1 VVLYLLKTSCFR
13 AINENGDLVAI
24 TRSEEDGLFHVLG
37 DLDVTPFSLLRNSLL
52 ELDRLIA
59 ACGNRHILILGA
71 LPRFFL
77 KTCCDNLS
85 NCASSC
91 LEMFAHCAN
100 ISRHDETQVEAGKK
114 FMQDLEDLNS
124 QLAVRLNS
132 RNVQFV
138 FTGDVISGK
147 NRCSIGDLADCL
159 FMCWR
164 SDPVHGDRSAYMKI
178 AVGILDFLNPPPRN
192 TGNDSGPAQR
202 KRSRED
208 SSPTQSCSMDRDRS
222 GRDRERHPHE
232 RREDQRSR
240 SAYNSYPSRFRGG
253 RGRGGGG
260 GNRRFF

>member
-1 VVLYLLKTSCFR
+1 
-13 AINENGDLVAI
+13 
-24 TRSEEDGLFHVLG
+24 VLG
-37 DLDVTPFSLLRNSLL
+37 DLAVTPFSLLRNALQ

-85 NCASSC
+85 
-91 LEMFAHCAN
+91 HCAN
-100 ISRHDETQVEAGKK
+100 ISKHDETQVEAGKK

-124 QLAVRLNS
+124 QLASRLIS
-132 RNVQFV
+132 RNVQFI

-159 FMCWR
+159 FTCWR
-164 SDPVHGDRSAYMKI
+164 SDPVHGDKSAYMKI
-178 AVGILDFLNPPPRN
+178 AVGILDFLSPPPCN
-192 TGNDSGPAQR
+192 NSGPAQR

-208 SSPTQSCSMDRDRS
+208 SSPTPSRSMVRDR
-222 GRDRERHPHE
+222 GERDRERTTHE
-232 RREDQRSR
+232 RREDHRSR
-240 SAYNSYPSRFRGG
+240 SAYSSYPSGFRGS